1 MGLACGACTLVL
13 AWKTAKAQDSGILAY
28 SYEVLVPAVEPSLQA
43 RMVGLLHALATQEG
57 YTLTALPGVRLL
69 RSDRPLARTPV
80 LYDPGIVIVCQ
91 GVKRG
96 YMGAKVYQ
104 YDAQH
109 YLAVSVPVPFTME
122 TEASA
127 DAPLLAIYLQLD
139 LQLAAD
145 LMLELEA
152 HADAVPAP
160 AQSMMA
166 SPMEA
171 AMQAT
176 VLRLLEAL
184 GDPLEAAVLG
194 PALVRELYF
203 RVLTGAQGGAMR
215 AALAMRGRF
224 GRIGKVL
231 RHIHAAYATAL
242 DVDALAAEAEM
253 SVPTFHDHFRAITG
267 TSPMQYV
274 KSTRLHQARLL
285 MLRQGMTAEAA
296 ALGVGYASAS
306 QFNREFKRLF
316 ALPPVAEVARMRRSF
331 ALPPAAVDAVYV
343 SSH

>member
-1 MGLACGACTLVL
+1 MPVV
-13 AWKTAKAQDSGILAY
+13 DSLQRQ
-28 SYEVLVPAVEPSLQA
+28 VQA
-43 RMVGLLHALATQEG
+43 RMVGLLKTLAVEEG
-57 YTLTALPGVRLL
+57 YTLTRLPGARLL

-96 YMGAKVYQ
+96 YLGGQVYQ

-122 TEASA
+122 TDASA
-127 DAPLLAIYLQLD
+127 QAPLLAIYLHLD

-145 LMLELEA
+145 LLIELGEQEGT
-152 HADAVPAP
+152 PATP
-160 AQSMMA
+160 AQSMMS
-166 SPMEA
+166 SPMQA
-171 AMQAT
+171 PMQAT

-184 GDPLEAAVLG
+184 AEPLEAAVLG
-194 PALVRELYF
+194 PALVREVYF

-215 AALAMRGRF
+215 EALAMRGRF
-224 GRIGKVL
+224 GSIGRVL
-231 RHIHAAYATAL
+231 RTIHAGYATTL
-242 DVDALAAEAEM
+242 DVGQLATEAGM
-253 SVPTFHDHFRAITG
+253 SVATFHDYFRAITG
-267 TSPMQYV
+267 TSPKQYV

-296 ALGVGYASAS
+296 SLAVGYASPS

-316 ALPPVAEVARMRRSF
+316 ALPPAAEVARMRRSF
-331 ALPPAAVDAVYV
+331 ALPPPPADAVYV

>member
-1 MGLACGACTLVL
+1 MLTDDRTLPQ
-13 AWKTAKAQDSGILAY
+13 A
-28 SYEVLVPAVEPSLQA
+28 QA
-43 RMVGLLHALATQEG
+43 RMVERLQALAVEEG

-69 RSDRPLARTPV
+69 RSNRPLARTPV

-96 YMGAKVYQ
+96 YLGGQTFQ

-122 TEASA
+122 TEATA
-127 DAPLLAIYLQLD
+127 EAPLLAIYLHLD
-139 LQLAAD
+139 LQVAAD
-145 LMLELEA
+145 LLIELGE
-152 HADAVPAP
+152 HAGTGQAP

-166 SPMEA
+166 SPMQG

-184 GDPLEAAVLG
+184 SDPLEAAVLG

-203 RVLTGAQGGAMR
+203 RVLTGAQGAAMR
-215 AALAMRGRF
+215 EALAMRGRF

-231 RHIHAAYATAL
+231 RHIHAAYPTAL

-253 SVPTFHDHFRAITG
+253 SVATFHDHFRSITG

-285 MLRQGMTAEAA
+285 MLRQAMTAEAA
-296 ALGVGYASAS
+296 SLAVGYASPS

-316 ALPPVAEVARMRRSF
+316 GLPPAAEVARMRRSF
-331 ALPPAAVDAVYV
+331 ALPPAPVDAVYV

>member
-1 MGLACGACTLVL
+1 MV
-13 AWKTAKAQDSGILAY
+13 DSLQRQ
-28 SYEVLVPAVEPSLQA
+28 VQA
-43 RMVGLLHALATQEG
+43 RMVGLLKTLAVEEG
-57 YTLTALPGVRLL
+57 YTLTRLPGVRLL

-96 YMGAKVYQ
+96 YLGGQVYQ

-122 TEASA
+122 TDASA
-127 DAPLLAIYLQLD
+127 QAPLLAIYLHLD

-145 LMLELEA
+145 LLIELGEQEGT
-152 HADAVPAP
+152 PATP
-160 AQSMMA
+160 AQSMMS
-166 SPMEA
+166 SPMQA
-171 AMQAT
+171 PMQAT

-184 GDPLEAAVLG
+184 AEPLEAAVLG
-194 PALVRELYF
+194 PALVREVYF

-215 AALAMRGRF
+215 EALAMRGRF
-224 GRIGKVL
+224 GSIGRVL
-231 RHIHAAYATAL
+231 RTIHAGYATTL
-242 DVDALAAEAEM
+242 DVGQLATEAGM
-253 SVPTFHDHFRAITG
+253 SVATFHDYFRAITG
-267 TSPMQYV
+267 TSPKQYV

-296 ALGVGYASAS
+296 SLAVGYASPS

-316 ALPPVAEVARMRRSF
+316 ALPPAAEVARMRRSF
-331 ALPPAAVDAVYV
+331 ALPPPPADAVYV

>member
-1 MGLACGACTLVL
+1 MLADDRTLPQ
-13 AWKTAKAQDSGILAY
+13 A
-28 SYEVLVPAVEPSLQA
+28 QA
-43 RMVGLLHALATQEG
+43 RMVELLQALAVEEG

-69 RSDRPLARTPV
+69 RSNRPLARTPV

-96 YMGAKVYQ
+96 YLGGQTYQ

-122 TEASA
+122 TVAAAE
-127 DAPLLAIYLQLD
+127 APLLAIYLHLD

-145 LMLELEA
+145 LLIELGE
-152 HADAVPAP
+152 HGGTGQAP
-160 AQSMMA
+160 AQSLMA
-166 SPMEA
+166 SPMQG

-184 GDPLEAAVLG
+184 SDPLEAAVLG

-203 RVLTGAQGGAMR
+203 RVLTGAQGAAMR
-215 AALAMRGRF
+215 EALAMRGRF

-231 RHIHAAYATAL
+231 RHIHAAYPTAL

-253 SVPTFHDHFRAITG
+253 SVATFHDHFRSITG

-285 MLRQGMTAEAA
+285 MLRQAMTAEAA
-296 ALGVGYASAS
+296 SLAVGYASPS

-316 ALPPVAEVARMRRSF
+316 GLPPAAEVARMRRSF
-331 ALPPAAVDAVYV
+331 ALPPAPVDAVYV

>member
-1 MGLACGACTLVL
+1 MLTDDRTLPQ
-13 AWKTAKAQDSGILAY
+13 A
-28 SYEVLVPAVEPSLQA
+28 QA
-43 RMVGLLHALATQEG
+43 RMVELLQALAVEEG

-96 YMGAKVYQ
+96 YLGGQTYQ

-122 TEASA
+122 TEATA
-127 DAPLLAIYLQLD
+127 EAPLLAIYLHLD
-139 LQLAAD
+139 LQVAAD
-145 LMLELEA
+145 LLIELGE
-152 HADAVPAP
+152 HAGTGQAP

-166 SPMEA
+166 SPMQG

-184 GDPLEAAVLG
+184 SDPLEAAVLG

-203 RVLTGAQGGAMR
+203 RVLTGAQGAAMR
-215 AALAMRGRF
+215 EALAMRGRF

-231 RHIHAAYATAL
+231 RHIHAAYPTAL

-253 SVPTFHDHFRAITG
+253 SVATFHDHFRSITG

-285 MLRQGMTAEAA
+285 MLRQAMTAEAA
-296 ALGVGYASAS
+296 SLAVGYASPS

-316 ALPPVAEVARMRRSF
+316 GLPPAAEVARMRRSF
-331 ALPPAAVDAVYV
+331 ALPPAPVDAVYV

>member
-1 MGLACGACTLVL
+1 M
-13 AWKTAKAQDSGILAY
+13 
-28 SYEVLVPAVEPSLQA
+28 QA
-43 RMVGLLHALATQEG
+43 RMVGLLQALATDEG

-69 RSDRPLARTPV
+69 RSNRPLARTPV

-96 YMGAKVYQ
+96 YLGGQVYQ

-122 TEASA
+122 TEATT
-127 DAPLLAIYLQLD
+127 DAPLLAIYLHLD

-152 HADAVPAP
+152 HAAHAPAS

-166 SPMEA
+166 SPMHA

-184 GDPLEAAVLG
+184 GDPLEAVVLG

-215 AALAMRGRF
+215 EALAMRGRF
-224 GRIGKVL
+224 GRIGRVL

-242 DVDALAAEAEM
+242 DVEALAVEAEM

-296 ALGVGYASAS
+296 ALGVGYASPS

-316 ALPPVAEVARMRRSF
+316 GLPPAAEVARMRRSF
-331 ALPPAAVDAVYV
+331 TLPPAPVDAVYV

>member
-1 MGLACGACTLVL
+1 MVDSPQ
-13 AWKTAKAQDSGILAY
+13 AQM
-28 SYEVLVPAVEPSLQA
+28 QA
-43 RMVGLLHALATQEG
+43 RMVGLLQTLAVEEG
-57 YTLTALPGVRLL
+57 YTLTPLPGVRLL
-69 RSDRPLARTPV
+69 RSNRPLARTPV

-96 YMGAKVYQ
+96 YLGGQVYQ

-122 TEASA
+122 TEASEQ
-127 DAPLLAIYLQLD
+127 APLLAIYLHLD

-145 LMLELEA
+145 LMIELGEQA
-152 HADAVPAP
+152 GAGQVP
-160 AQSMMA
+160 AQSMMS
-166 SPMEA
+166 SPMQA
-171 AMQAT
+171 PMQAT

-184 GDPLEAAVLG
+184 ADPLEAAVLG

-203 RVLTGAQGGAMR
+203 RVLTGAQGAAMR
-215 AALAMRGRF
+215 EALAMRGRF
-224 GRIGKVL
+224 GSIGKAL
-231 RHIHAAYATAL
+231 RTIHAAYATAL
-242 DVDALAAEAEM
+242 DVGQLAAEAGM
-253 SVPTFHDHFRAITG
+253 SVGTFHDHFRAVTG

-285 MLRQGMTAEAA
+285 MLRQRMTAEAA
-296 ALGVGYASAS
+296 SLAVGYASPS

-316 ALPPVAEVARMRRSF
+316 ALPPAAEVARMRRSF
-331 ALPPAAVDAVYV
+331 SVPPGPAEAVYV

>member
-1 MGLACGACTLVL
+1 MLADDRTMPQA
-13 AWKTAKAQDSGILAY
+13 
-28 SYEVLVPAVEPSLQA
+28 QA
-43 RMVGLLHALATQEG
+43 RMVERLQALAVEEG

-96 YMGAKVYQ
+96 YLGGQTYQ

-122 TEASA
+122 TEATA
-127 DAPLLAIYLQLD
+127 EAPLLAIYLHLD

-145 LMLELEA
+145 LLIELGE
-152 HADAVPAP
+152 HAGTGQAP

-166 SPMEA
+166 SPMQG

-184 GDPLEAAVLG
+184 SDPLEAAVLG

-203 RVLTGAQGGAMR
+203 RVLTGAQGAAMR
-215 AALAMRGRF
+215 EALAMRGRF

-231 RHIHAAYATAL
+231 RHIHAAYPTAL

-253 SVPTFHDHFRAITG
+253 SVATFHDHFRSITG

-285 MLRQGMTAEAA
+285 MLRQAMTAEAA
-296 ALGVGYASAS
+296 SLAVGYASPS

-316 ALPPVAEVARMRRSF
+316 GLPPAAEVARMRRSF
-331 ALPPAAVDAVYV
+331 ALPPAPVDAVYV

>member
-1 MGLACGACTLVL
+1 VV
-13 AWKTAKAQDSGILAY
+13 DSLQRQ
-28 SYEVLVPAVEPSLQA
+28 VQA
-43 RMVGLLHALATQEG
+43 RMVGLLKTLAVEEG
-57 YTLTALPGVRLL
+57 YTLTRLPGVRLL

-96 YMGAKVYQ
+96 YLGGQVYQ

-122 TEASA
+122 TDASA
-127 DAPLLAIYLQLD
+127 QAPLLAIYLHLD

-145 LMLELEA
+145 LLIELGEQEGT
-152 HADAVPAP
+152 PATP
-160 AQSMMA
+160 AQSMMS
-166 SPMEA
+166 SPMQA
-171 AMQAT
+171 PMQAT

-184 GDPLEAAVLG
+184 AEPLEAAVLG
-194 PALVRELYF
+194 PALVREVYF

-215 AALAMRGRF
+215 EALAMRGRF
-224 GRIGKVL
+224 GSIGRVL
-231 RHIHAAYATAL
+231 RTIHAGYATTL
-242 DVDALAAEAEM
+242 DVGQLATEAGM
-253 SVPTFHDHFRAITG
+253 SVATFHDYFRAITG
-267 TSPMQYV
+267 TSPKQYV

-296 ALGVGYASAS
+296 SLAVGYASPS

-316 ALPPVAEVARMRRSF
+316 ALPPAAEVARMRRSF
-331 ALPPAAVDAVYV
+331 ALPPPPADAVYV